1 MSENKNLLAWTM
13 LIGLALIWGSS
24 FILIKKGL
32 AVYGPGEVGA
42 LRIASASIFLIPLAL
57 QGLKNVEKRHWKLL
71 LAVGFFG
78 SLLPAFLFAKAQTQ
92 LPSSVAGILNAL
104 TPLFTMLLGSLFFN
118 QRIKIKTA
126 IGLFVG
132 FLGTALLIVAG
143 SGGKLS
149 DLNYYGLYVVLATI
163 FYGANL
169 NLIKYKIPDLR
180 ARTITSI
187 SLMLVGPMALIYL
200 FTGTSFIETTQTV
213 EGAWFSFGAVV
224 ILGVMGTAIAL
235 IIFNQLVKLT
245 SPIFT
250 SSVTYI
256 IPIVAVA
263 WGLLDGENL
272 YPGHYLGMVLVIIGV
287 YLAKNKAADQS
298 LKTTSEK
305 KRPVKTL

>member
-1 MSENKNLLAWTM
+1 MSENKNLLSWVM

-24 FILIKKGL
+24 FILIKRGL
-32 AVYGPGEVGA
+32 DVYGPGEIGA
-42 LRIASASIFLIPLAL
+42 LRIAAASIFLIPFAL

-104 TPLFTMLLGSLFFN
+104 TPLFTMLLGALFFS

-126 IGLFVG
+126 TGLFVG
-132 FLGTALLIVAG
+132 FLGTASLIVAG
-143 SGGKLS
+143 SGGNLN

-187 SLMLVGPMALIYL
+187 SLMLVGPMAIIYL
-200 FTGTSFIETTQTV
+200 FTATTFLETTQSV
-213 EGAWFSFGAVV
+213 EGAWLAFGAVV
-224 ILGVMGTAIAL
+224 TLGVLGTAIAL
-235 IIFNQLVKLT
+235 IIFNQLVKIT

-263 WGLLDGENL
+263 WGLFDGENL

-287 YLAKNKAADQS
+287 YLAKTRTTDQTV
-298 LKTTSEK
+298 KTSSEK
-305 KRPVKTL
+305 KRSAKAL